1 MLKER
6 LITVEYWSEWM
17 TFLDTSVI
25 IDFLAGDE
33 KIVALIKELS
43 RKGEIKT
50 TTITEYEL
58 LKHKTELKRQVA
70 ENFLSAIIVCPFDRA
85 SAEKA
90 ALLFEKLSKT
100 GKMINENDLLIAG
113 ISLANGEVLL
123 TRDQKFGAIDDANM
137 KIV

>member
-1 MLKER
+1 
-6 LITVEYWSEWM
+6 M
-17 TFLDTSVI
+17 TFIDTSVI

-33 KIVALIKELS
+33 KIVSLVKELAE
-43 RKGEIKT
+43 KEEIKT

-70 ENFLSAIIVCPFDRA
+70 EKFLSAIIVCPFDRA
-85 SAEKA
+85 SARKA

-100 GKMINENDLLIAG
+100 GKMVNENDLLIAG
-113 ISLANGEVLL
+113 ISLANDESLL
-123 TRDQKFGAIDDANM
+123 TRDQKFANIDEANI